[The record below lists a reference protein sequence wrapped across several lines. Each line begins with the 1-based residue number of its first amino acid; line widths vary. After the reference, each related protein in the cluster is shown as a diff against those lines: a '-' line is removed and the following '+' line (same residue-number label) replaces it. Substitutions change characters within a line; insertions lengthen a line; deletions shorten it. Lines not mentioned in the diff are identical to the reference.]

1 MRITAKTDIGNGRAE
16 NQDNYRALQYPG
28 DLTWAVVCDGMGGAK
43 SGQTASRI
51 GVELLRDAAE
61 KQLETLPEKQ
71 EKEFLLA
78 SIQGANRKIYERSLA
93 DSAMSGMGTT
103 VVQAVVRGGVAH
115 FAHMGDSR
123 AYLFHH
129 DQLQQITRDHS
140 YVQEMVDSGKL
151 SAEEA
156 ERHPKKNLI
165 TRAMG
170 VSAAALAEYTA
181 CPVKSGDILL
191 ICTDG
196 LSNTLPL
203 QTMQDIL
210 RKTQFFDMA
219 DRLVEQALQ
228 EGAQDNI
235 TALLIGIEPTEA
247 YGSIYRKKARWAI
260 PDRKPDRRG
269 RHGQCIPR

>member
-170 VSAAALAEYTA
+170 GRAFDTVS
-181 CPVKSGDILL
+181 DI
-191 ICTDG
+191 
-196 LSNTLPL
+196 
-203 QTMQDIL
+203 
-210 RKTQFFDMA
+210 
-219 DRLVEQALQ
+219 
-228 EGAQDNI
+228 
-235 TALLIGIEPTEA
+235 
-247 YGSIYRKKARWAI
+247 
-260 PDRKPDRRG
+260 
-269 RHGQCIPR
+269 

>member
-78 SIQGANRKIYERSLA
+78 SIQGANRKIYEQSLA
-93 DSAMSGMGTT
+93 DPAMSGMGTT

-181 CPVKSGDILL
+181 CPVKAGDILL

-203 QTMQDIL
+203 QSMQEIL
-210 RKTQFFDMA
+210 RKTQFFDIA

-247 YGSIYRKKARWAI
+247 
-260 PDRKPDRRG
+260 
-269 RHGQCIPR
+269 

>member
-1 MRITAKTDIGNGRAE
+1 
-16 NQDNYRALQYPG
+16 
-28 DLTWAVVCDGMGGAK
+28 
-43 SGQTASRI
+43 
-51 GVELLRDAAE
+51 
-61 KQLETLPEKQ
+61 
-71 EKEFLLA
+71 
-78 SIQGANRKIYERSLA
+78 
-93 DSAMSGMGTT
+93 
-103 VVQAVVRGGVAH
+103 
-115 FAHMGDSR
+115 
-123 AYLFHH
+123 
-129 DQLQQITRDHS
+129 
-140 YVQEMVDSGKL
+140 MVDSGKL

-247 YGSIYRKKARWAI
+247 
-260 PDRKPDRRG
+260 
-269 RHGQCIPR
+269 

>member
-165 TRAMG
+165 PRAMG

-181 CPVKSGDILL
+181 CPVKAGDILL

-247 YGSIYRKKARWAI
+247 
-260 PDRKPDRRG
+260 
-269 RHGQCIPR
+269 

>member
-165 TRAMG
+165 TRAIGTEPIVMCDIFHQE
-170 VSAAALAEYTA
+170 VAR
-181 CPVKSGDILL
+181 GDFLL
-191 ICTDG
+191 LCSDG
-196 LSNTLPL
+196 LSNMMDEQEILFEVVHGVKKDHCCQRL
-203 QTMQDIL
+203 LDIAKN
-210 RKTQFFDMA
+210 RGAPDNVTSV
-219 DRLVEQALQ
+219 LVM
-228 EGAQDNI
+228 I
-235 TALLIGIEPTEA
+235 
-247 YGSIYRKKARWAI
+247 
-260 PDRKPDRRG
+260 
-269 RHGQCIPR
+269 

>member
-1 MRITAKTDIGNGRAE
+1 
-16 NQDNYRALQYPG
+16 
-28 DLTWAVVCDGMGGAK
+28 
-43 SGQTASRI
+43 
-51 GVELLRDAAE
+51 
-61 KQLETLPEKQ
+61 
-71 EKEFLLA
+71 
-78 SIQGANRKIYERSLA
+78 
-93 DSAMSGMGTT
+93 
-103 VVQAVVRGGVAH
+103 
-115 FAHMGDSR
+115 
-123 AYLFHH
+123 
-129 DQLQQITRDHS
+129 
-140 YVQEMVDSGKL
+140 MVDSGKL

-181 CPVKSGDILL
+181 CPVKAGDILL

-247 YGSIYRKKARWAI
+247 
-260 PDRKPDRRG
+260 
-269 RHGQCIPR
+269 